1 MVYAVGYK
9 SGVYGEP
16 YILKAAFMLE
26 YDAVV
31 YMKASSNKKLFIKQ
45 LPIPSY
51 GHWIGLIDAFSEGEP
66 Q

>member
-9 SGVYGEP
+9 SRGHGET

>member
-1 MVYAVGYK
+1 MQA
-9 SGVYGEP
+9 SG
-16 YILKAAFMLE
+16 
-26 YDAVV
+26 
-31 YMKASSNKKLFIKQ
+31 NKKLFIKQ